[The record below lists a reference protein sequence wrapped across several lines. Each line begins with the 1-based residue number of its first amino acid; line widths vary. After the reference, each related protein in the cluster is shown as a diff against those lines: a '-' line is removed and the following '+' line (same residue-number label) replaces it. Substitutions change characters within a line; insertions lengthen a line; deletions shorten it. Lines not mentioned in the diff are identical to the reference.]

1 MLTVTK
7 KFEFEACH
15 QLNNYNGA
23 CSRMHGH
30 TYKLEVTLAGIP
42 NNNGMIIDFHNIKNV
57 VQKFIL
63 DRLDHYNLNET
74 CDEHH
79 EPLFS
84 QPTAEHMVLWIVNT
98 LTPVFLEYNCILDH
112 VRLYETSNSHADWS
126 RDCPE
131 IGNNQK
137 ALDDEDLVL

>member
-42 NNNGMIIDFHNIKNV
+42 VNNGMIIDFHTIKTV
-57 VQKFIL
+57 VQEFIL
-63 DRLDHYNLNET
+63 DRLDHFNLNEAS
-74 CDEHH
+74 DEYD
-79 EPLFS
+79 EPLFD
-84 QPTAEHMVLWIVNT
+84 QPTAEIMVLWIAHT
-98 LTPVFLEYNCILDH
+98 LIPVFLGYNCILHH

-131 IGNNQK
+131 LGNNQE
-137 ALDDEDLVL
+137 AISDEDLVL